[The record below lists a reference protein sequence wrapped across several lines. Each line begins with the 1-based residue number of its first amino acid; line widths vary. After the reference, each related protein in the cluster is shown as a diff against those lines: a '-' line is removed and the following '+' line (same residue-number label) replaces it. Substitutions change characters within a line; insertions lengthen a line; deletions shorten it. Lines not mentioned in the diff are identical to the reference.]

1 MSDLGI
7 TPFQPTSQPDTR
19 PDVHALRSRFQA
31 LHSQARPSHEQIRD
45 MARDFEGVLL
55 GKLMD
60 EMKNTIPD
68 SGLLSSPTTKQLH
81 GLFWSKLADAV
92 AEQGGIGLAD
102 QLYTDF
108 CRAANIEPQ
117 PTPARVAI
125 YHPEETISSPRME
138 CER

>member
-1 MSDLGI
+1 MSDMNI
-7 TPFQPTSQPDTR
+7 SSFQPVAPPATQPD
-19 PDVHALRSRFQA
+19 VQALRSRFQA
-31 LHSQARPSHEQIRD
+31 LHGQAAPCHEEIRE

-60 EMKNTIPD
+60 EMKKTIPD

-108 CRAANIEPQ
+108 CHAANIQPQ

-125 YHPEETISSPRME
+125 YQPGETDSSPRME